1 MWLVHARWGISFVH
15 IFEKFPLEK
24 FVKCAN
30 EFYQGNENEMWYP
43 KL

>member
-15 IFEKFPLEK
+15 IFEIS
-24 FVKCAN
+24 VRKCAN